1 MRRRAYSH
9 MSPTRSHLAPGEG
22 EQYERVHL
30 MPRPSPRKLMKQK
43 DIEESPEHIRKHSM
57 ERSMVEAPAA
67 SGVQTSANDEAE
79 KKRRRINKKILH

>member
-1 MRRRAYSH
+1 
-9 MSPTRSHLAPGEG
+9 
-22 EQYERVHL
+22 
-30 MPRPSPRKLMKQK
+30 MKQK